1 MNLFALAGLLTG
13 ISNII
18 FGVFIYLKDRKIKV
32 NQLFAVSF
40 FAVAIWGFGGWKIGT
55 IPYGQEILAL
65 FWWRIVHIGIIFI
78 PIFFLHFTYVW
89 LKIQSRLVV
98 FTSYCFGFIFLG
110 LNIYDLL
117 INTKVSTGLFINNIS
132 WVFNSFY
139 WNTHPNFDFYLPF
152 VFLWIVA
159 ILFAHYKFLQAY
171 KKSSGIKRVQ
181 IKYFLIAC
189 IISYAGGSTSFLL
202 CFDINFYPIFNL
214 TIPCYPALMTYAI
227 VRYRLMDIKVVL
239 RKSTV
244 YIASLAVVL
253 VLAMGIK
260 YILSFFTDVANW
272 NWVDLIILIT
282 AIFLFTP
289 IKDYFY
295 KIANRYFFTSLYDSR
310 EVIAELS
317 DKLRTSLQINQIY
330 TFVHDIL
337 SNSFHTKVFE
347 FWKYNQKTG
356 KYSILYSNGI
366 NFGEHKKVQSNKYLH
381 EKFIQNN
388 QPIVTEE
395 IRNAEYNQNTKEFI
409 DLLSSLK
416 IAVLV
421 PLNAKDKLIGLLAL
435 GQKETGDMY
444 NDEDFMVLRVAGSQ
458 VAVAIENA
466 LLYEETQNFNIKLKK
481 EIHTA
486 TQDLLVAN
494 QRLMWLDQAKSE
506 FISIASHQ
514 LRTPLT
520 VIKGYLSMILEG
532 DFGKVEPKQQ
542 DP

>member
-1 MNLFALAGLLTG
+1 
-13 ISNII
+13 
-18 FGVFIYLKDRKIKV
+18 
-32 NQLFAVSF
+32 
-40 FAVAIWGFGGWKIGT
+40 
-55 IPYGQEILAL
+55 
-65 FWWRIVHIGIIFI
+65 
-78 PIFFLHFTYVW
+78 
-89 LKIQSRLVV
+89 
-98 FTSYCFGFIFLG
+98 
-110 LNIYDLL
+110 
-117 INTKVSTGLFINNIS
+117 
-132 WVFNSFY
+132 
-139 WNTHPNFDFYLPF
+139 
-152 VFLWIVA
+152 
-159 ILFAHYKFLQAY
+159 
-171 KKSSGIKRVQ
+171 
-181 IKYFLIAC
+181 
-189 IISYAGGSTSFLL
+189 
-202 CFDINFYPIFNL
+202 
-214 TIPCYPALMTYAI
+214 
-227 VRYRLMDIKVVL
+227 
-239 RKSTV
+239 
-244 YIASLAVVL
+244 
-253 VLAMGIK
+253 
-260 YILSFFTDVANW
+260 
-272 NWVDLIILIT
+272 
-282 AIFLFTP
+282 
-289 IKDYFY
+289 DYFY

-542 DP
+542 DPLNKVYLSGEQMIQLVNDFLSISRIEADRLEFNYEMTNLENMVNNIVDDLKKTIKQKNLSLKYIKSSEQLPLVKIDQEKMRQTIINVIDNAIKYTRQGNITVSLKMVDGKIQFCVSDSGAGISQDDLPMLFKKFSRGKTISKMYTEGTGLGLYVARKMVEAHKGKMWAESEGENKGSQIYFQLPVD